1 MKLKN
6 YCFSFTNYN
15 HTAEIIK
22 TCNNKN
28 IKPVLFINNKL
39 ISDLGIEWLNSLDVM
54 LNTQKKLKNYKL
66 YVDVK
71 KNYGL
76 FISLVEKGIDYIK
89 IETSK
94 KNIRKIKEIAKLNK
108 VSINPRFS
116 VVNPCLLYTSDAAD
130 E

>member
-94 KNIRKIKEIAKLNK
+94 ENISKIKEIAKLNK
-108 VSINPRFS
+108 VLINPQFS
-116 VVNPCLLYTSDAAD
+116 VVDPVKSKI
-130 E
+130 

>member
-22 TCNNKN
+22 TCNKKN

-39 ISDLGIEWLNSLDVM
+39 ISDLGIEWLNSLNVM

-94 KNIRKIKEIAKLNK
+94 ENNSKIKELAKLNK
-108 VSINPRFS
+108 VLINPQFS
-116 VVNPCLLYTSDAAD
+116 VVNPLKSKI
-130 E
+130 

>member
-76 FISLVEKGIDYIK
+76 FISLVEKRIDYIK

-94 KNIRKIKEIAKLNK
+94 ENISKIKEIAKLNK

-116 VVNPCLLYTSDAAD
+116 VVNPLKSKI
-130 E
+130 

>member
-22 TCNNKN
+22 SCNNKN
-28 IKPVLFINNKL
+28 IRPILFINNKL

-94 KNIRKIKEIAKLNK
+94 ENISKIKEIAKLNK
-108 VSINPRFS
+108 VLINPQFS
-116 VVNPCLLYTSDAAD
+116 VVDPLKSKI
-130 E
+130 

>member
-94 KNIRKIKEIAKLNK
+94 ENISKIKEIAKLNK
-108 VSINPRFS
+108 VLINPQFS
-116 VVNPCLLYTSDAAD
+116 VVDPLKSKL
-130 E
+130 

>member
-22 TCNNKN
+22 TCSNKN
-28 IKPVLFINNKL
+28 IKPVVFINNKL

-54 LNTQKKLKNYKL
+54 LNNQKKLKNYEL

-94 KNIRKIKEIAKLNK
+94 ENISKIKEIAKLNK
-108 VSINPRFS
+108 VLINPRFS
-116 VVNPCLLYTSDAAD
+116 VVDPLKSKI
-130 E
+130 

>member
-28 IKPVLFINNKL
+28 IQPILFINHKL

-94 KNIRKIKEIAKLNK
+94 ENISKIKEIAKLNK
-108 VSINPRFS
+108 VLINPQFS
-116 VVNPCLLYTSDAAD
+116 VVDPLKSKI
-130 E
+130 

>member
-39 ISDLGIEWLNSLDVM
+39 ISDLGVEWLNSLDVM

-94 KNIRKIKEIAKLNK
+94 ENICKIKEIAKLNK
-108 VSINPRFS
+108 VLINPQFS
-116 VVNPCLLYTSDAAD
+116 VVDPLKSKI
-130 E
+130 

>member
-39 ISDLGIEWLNSLDVM
+39 ISDLGIEWLNSLNVM
-54 LNTQKKLKNYKL
+54 LNNQKKLKNYKL

-94 KNIRKIKEIAKLNK
+94 ENINKIKEIAKLNK
-108 VSINPRFS
+108 VLINPRFS
-116 VVNPCLLYTSDAAD
+116 VVDPLKSKI
-130 E
+130 

>member
-1 MKLKN
+1 VKFKN

-54 LNTQKKLKNYKL
+54 LITKKKIKNYKL

-76 FISLVEKGIDYIK
+76 FISLTEKGIDYIK

-94 KNIRKIKEIAKLNK
+94 ENIKKIKEIAKLNK
-108 VSINPRFS
+108 VLINPRFS
-116 VVNPCLLYTSDAAD
+116 VVDPLKSKV
-130 E
+130 

>member
-22 TCNNKN
+22 TCSNKN
-28 IKPVLFINNKL
+28 IKPVVFINNKL

-54 LNTQKKLKNYKL
+54 LNTQKKPKNYKL

-94 KNIRKIKEIAKLNK
+94 ENISKIKEIAKLNK
-108 VSINPRFS
+108 VLINPQFS
-116 VVNPCLLYTSDAAD
+116 VVDPLKSKI
-130 E
+130 

>member
-28 IKPVLFINNKL
+28 IQPVLFINHKL

-94 KNIRKIKEIAKLNK
+94 ENISKIKEIAKLNK
-108 VSINPRFS
+108 VLINPQFS
-116 VVNPCLLYTSDAAD
+116 VVDPLKSKI
-130 E
+130 

>member
-1 MKLKN
+1 MKSKN

-94 KNIRKIKEIAKLNK
+94 ENISKIKEIAKLNK
-108 VSINPRFS
+108 VLINPQFS
-116 VVNPCLLYTSDAAD
+116 VVDPLKSKI
-130 E
+130 

>member
-1 MKLKN
+1 VKLKN

-94 KNIRKIKEIAKLNK
+94 KNIIKIKEIAKLNK
-108 VSINPRFS
+108 VLINPQFS
-116 VVNPCLLYTSDAAD
+116 VVDPLKSKI
-130 E
+130 

>member
-22 TCNNKN
+22 SCNNKN
-28 IKPVLFINNKL
+28 IRPILFINNKL
-39 ISDLGIEWLNSLDVM
+39 ISDLGIEWLNSLDIM
-54 LNTQKKLKNYKL
+54 LYNQKKLKNYKL

-94 KNIRKIKEIAKLNK
+94 ENISKIKEIAKLNK
-108 VSINPRFS
+108 VLINPQFS
-116 VVNPCLLYTSDAAD
+116 VVDPLKSKI
-130 E
+130 

>member
-54 LNTQKKLKNYKL
+54 LNNQKKLKNYKL

-94 KNIRKIKEIAKLNK
+94 ENINKIKEIAKLNK
-108 VSINPRFS
+108 VLINPRFS
-116 VVNPCLLYTSDAAD
+116 VVDPLKSKI
-130 E
+130 

>member
-1 MKLKN
+1 VILKS

-22 TCNNKN
+22 NCNNTN
-28 IKPVLFINNKL
+28 LKPVLFINNKL
-39 ISDLGIEWLNSLDVM
+39 ISGLGVDWLNSLRTM
-54 LNTQKKLKNYKL
+54 LNTEKKLKNFKL

-76 FISLVEKGIDYIK
+76 FISLVEKRIDYIK

-94 KNIRKIKEIAKLNK
+94 ENINKIKEIAKLNK
-108 VSINPRFS
+108 VLINPRFS
-116 VVNPCLLYTSDAAD
+116 VVDPLKSKI
-130 E
+130 

>member
-1 MKLKN
+1 MILKN

-28 IKPVLFINNKL
+28 IKPVLFIENKL
-39 ISDLGIEWLNSLDVM
+39 ISDLGIEWLNSLNVM
-54 LNTQKKLKNYKL
+54 LNTQKKIINYKL

-76 FISLVEKGIDYIK
+76 FISLVEKRIDYIK

-94 KNIRKIKEIAKLNK
+94 ENINGIKEIAKLNK
-108 VSINPRFS
+108 VLINPQFS
-116 VVNPCLLYTSDAAD
+116 VVDPLKSKI
-130 E
+130 

>member
-22 TCNNKN
+22 NCNNTN
-28 IKPVLFINNKL
+28 LKPVLFINNKL
-39 ISDLGIEWLNSLDVM
+39 ISHLGIEWLNSLDVM

-89 IETSK
+89 VETSK
-94 KNIRKIKEIAKLNK
+94 ENIRKIKEIAKLNK
-108 VSINPRFS
+108 VLINPQFS
-116 VVNPCLLYTSDAAD
+116 VVDPLKSKI
-130 E
+130 

>member
-54 LNTQKKLKNYKL
+54 LNNQKKLKNYEL

-94 KNIRKIKEIAKLNK
+94 ENISKIKEIAKLNK
-108 VSINPRFS
+108 VLINPQFS
-116 VVNPCLLYTSDAAD
+116 VVDPLKSKI
-130 E
+130 

>member
-22 TCNNKN
+22 SCNNKN

-94 KNIRKIKEIAKLNK
+94 ENISKIKEIAKLNK
-108 VSINPRFS
+108 VLINPQFS
-116 VVNPCLLYTSDAAD
+116 VVDPLKSKI
-130 E
+130 

>member
-28 IKPVLFINNKL
+28 IKPILFINNKL

-89 IETSK
+89 VETSK
-94 KNIRKIKEIAKLNK
+94 ENIRKIKEIAKLNK
-108 VSINPRFS
+108 VLINPQFS
-116 VVNPCLLYTSDAAD
+116 VVDPLKSKI
-130 E
+130 

>member
-1 MKLKN
+1 MILKN

-22 TCNNKN
+22 NCNNKN

-39 ISDLGIEWLNSLDVM
+39 ISGLGAEWLNSLRTM
-54 LNTQKKLKNYKL
+54 LNTQKKLKNFKL

-76 FISLVEKGIDYIK
+76 FINLVEKRIDYIK

-94 KNIRKIKEIAKLNK
+94 ENINKIKEIAKLNK
-108 VSINPRFS
+108 VLINPRFS
-116 VVNPCLLYTSDAAD
+116 IVDPLKSKI
-130 E
+130 

>member
-1 MKLKN
+1 VKLKN

-22 TCNNKN
+22 TCNDKN

-94 KNIRKIKEIAKLNK
+94 ENISKIKEIAKLNK
-108 VSINPRFS
+108 VLINPQFS
-116 VVNPCLLYTSDAAD
+116 VVDPLKSKI
-130 E
+130 

>member
-28 IKPVLFINNKL
+28 IKPILFINNKL
-39 ISDLGIEWLNSLDVM
+39 ISDLGIEWLNSLDIM
-54 LNTQKKLKNYKL
+54 LNTQKKLKNFKL

-76 FISLVEKGIDYIK
+76 FIRLVEKKIDYIK
-89 IETSK
+89 IETSRE
-94 KNIRKIKEIAKLNK
+94 NINKIKEIAKLNK
-108 VSINPRFS
+108 VLINPDFS
-116 VVNPCLLYTSDAAD
+116 VVDPLKSKI
-130 E
+130 

>member
-22 TCNNKN
+22 SCNNKN

-89 IETSK
+89 VETSK
-94 KNIRKIKEIAKLNK
+94 ENIRKIKEIAKLNK
-108 VSINPRFS
+108 VLINPQFS
-116 VVNPCLLYTSDAAD
+116 VVDPLKSKI
-130 E
+130 

>member
-94 KNIRKIKEIAKLNK
+94 ENISKIKEIAKLNK
-108 VSINPRFS
+108 VLINPQFS
-116 VVNPCLLYTSDAAD
+116 VVNPLKSKI
-130 E
+130 

>member
-54 LNTQKKLKNYKL
+54 LNTQKKLRNYKL

-94 KNIRKIKEIAKLNK
+94 QNISKIKEIAKLNK
-108 VSINPRFS
+108 VLINPQFS
-116 VVNPCLLYTSDAAD
+116 VVDPLKSKI
-130 E
+130 

>member
-39 ISDLGIEWLNSLDVM
+39 ISDLGIEWLNSLNIM
-54 LNTQKKLKNYKL
+54 LYNQKKLKNYKL

-94 KNIRKIKEIAKLNK
+94 ENISKIKEIAKLNK
-108 VSINPRFS
+108 VLINPQFS
-116 VVNPCLLYTSDAAD
+116 VVDPLKSKI
-130 E
+130 

>member
-28 IKPVLFINNKL
+28 ITPVLFINNKL

-54 LNTQKKLKNYKL
+54 LNNQKKLKNYEL

-94 KNIRKIKEIAKLNK
+94 ENINKIKEIAKLNK
-108 VSINPRFS
+108 VLINPRFS
-116 VVNPCLLYTSDAAD
+116 VVDPLKSKI
-130 E
+130 

>member
-15 HTAEIIK
+15 HSAEIIK

-94 KNIRKIKEIAKLNK
+94 ENISKVKEIAKLNK
-108 VSINPRFS
+108 VLINPQFS
-116 VVNPCLLYTSDAAD
+116 VVDPFKSKI
-130 E
+130 

>member
-39 ISDLGIEWLNSLDVM
+39 ISDLGVEWLNSLDVM

-76 FISLVEKGIDYIK
+76 FISLVEKGIGYIK

-94 KNIRKIKEIAKLNK
+94 ENISKINEIAKLNK
-108 VSINPRFS
+108 VLINPQFS
-116 VVNPCLLYTSDAAD
+116 VVNPLKSKI
-130 E
+130 

>member
-1 MKLKN
+1 MKLRN

-15 HTAEIIK
+15 HAAEIIK

-39 ISDLGIEWLNSLDVM
+39 ISDLGIEWLNSLDIM
-54 LNTQKKLKNYKL
+54 LNTQKKIKNYKL

-94 KNIRKIKEIAKLNK
+94 ENISKIKEIAKLNK
-108 VSINPRFS
+108 VLINPRFS
-116 VVNPCLLYTSDAAD
+116 VVNPLKSKI
-130 E
+130 

>member
-6 YCFSFTNYN
+6 YCFSFTNYY

-54 LNTQKKLKNYKL
+54 LNTQKKLKNYKF

-76 FISLVEKGIDYIK
+76 FISLVEKEIDYIK

-94 KNIRKIKEIAKLNK
+94 ENTSKIKEIAKLNN
-108 VSINPRFS
+108 VLINPQFS
-116 VVNPCLLYTSDAAD
+116 VVDPLKSKI
-130 E
+130 

>member
-1 MKLKN
+1 MILKS

-22 TCNNKN
+22 NCNNTN
-28 IKPVLFINNKL
+28 LKPVLFINNKL
-39 ISDLGIEWLNSLDVM
+39 ISGLGVDWLNSLRTM
-54 LNTQKKLKNYKL
+54 LNTQKKLNNFKL

-76 FISLVEKGIDYIK
+76 FISLVEKRIDYIK

-94 KNIRKIKEIAKLNK
+94 ENINKIKEIAKLNK
-108 VSINPRFS
+108 VLINPRFS
-116 VVNPCLLYTSDAAD
+116 VVDPLKSKI
-130 E
+130 

>member
-15 HTAEIIK
+15 HSAEIIK

-94 KNIRKIKEIAKLNK
+94 ENISKVKEIAKLNK
-108 VSINPRFS
+108 VLINPQFS
-116 VVNPCLLYTSDAAD
+116 VVDPLKSKI
-130 E
+130 

>member
-22 TCNNKN
+22 ICNNKN

-39 ISDLGIEWLNSLDVM
+39 ISDLGIEWLNSLNVM
-54 LNTQKKLKNYKL
+54 LNPHKKLKNYKL

-94 KNIRKIKEIAKLNK
+94 ENISKIKEIAKLNK
-108 VSINPRFS
+108 VLINPRFS
-116 VVNPCLLYTSDAAD
+116 VVDPLKSKI
-130 E
+130 